1 MKEKLFISLLTW
13 AICIVFAFPQARI
26 IMPDSSQISTNPDS
40 LFRPQTEVE
49 QSLQLNHLIHDHGA
63 EADSLTELAQMAT
76 WTISQRTG
84 ERFVASP
91 DTLLHNY
98 QHSTLPDGQSVAMG
112 FLAPL
117 GSPAFSKI
125 FFDRSELDHFIFNEP
140 YSNYLKTLE
149 NQHFINTRVP
159 YSRLD
164 YQRSGNKQMREE
176 RFGALL
182 TSNFG
187 ESLNVGIDVDLIS
200 SKGFYNSQ
208 AVKHNNFSL
217 F

>member
-13 AICIVFAFPQARI
+13 AICIVFAFPQAHI

-40 LFRPQTEVE
+40 LFRPQTEGE

-98 QHSTLPDGQSVAMG
+98 
-112 FLAPL
+112 
-117 GSPAFSKI
+117 
-125 FFDRSELDHFIFNEP
+125 
-140 YSNYLKTLE
+140 
-149 NQHFINTRVP
+149 
-159 YSRLD
+159 
-164 YQRSGNKQMREE
+164 
-176 RFGALL
+176 
-182 TSNFG
+182 
-187 ESLNVGIDVDLIS
+187 
-200 SKGFYNSQ
+200 
-208 AVKHNNFSL
+208 
-217 F
+217 